1 MKPDKGVG
9 IVLIHLLL
17 QIQASKAAR
26 YCPEAV
32 DSAEYVTSCPSTK
45 SEWDTAAQKKNCSKV
60 ALHQNCSTI
69 KEFQYHCVLNGYRN
83 KMVEVCAPSRIIIG
97 HCVEFNLL
105 GGVIQDQMSS
115 PCNDTFP
122 KCDVVYRSTAAYKY
136 PGCYDLVSKFQTKAD
151 TTTKII
157 FLTTNPTT
165 DISRYSIVVIASSVT
180 VVMSLLIIAF
190 GVMLWK
196 KKRKSIKTT
205 NVEREQLNKHG
216 SKYDTS
222 KEQLEER
229 NTNLDG
235 INSDSDVE
243 ALVTA
248 TCIQSENEMV
258 LQPGYGYINYQ
269 VAQDNKYGNKQ
280 FYTEEWKKNAS
291 EKIYSRDSAFG
302 FPPEDQ
308 NIDKPIPNDDDNKNN
323 DTNIHQTE
331 KWNLH
336 YVKEELSE
344 KQLQMKKSKT
354 ISRGE

>member
-17 QIQASKAAR
+17 QIQASKAR

-157 FLTTNPTT
+157 FFTTNPTT

-180 VVMSLLIIAF
+180 VVMSLLIMSIAF

-196 KKRKSIKTT
+196 KKRKSTKTK
-205 NVEREQLNKHG
+205 NAEREQLNKH
-216 SKYDTS
+216 DV
-222 KEQLEER
+222 
-229 NTNLDG
+229 
-235 INSDSDVE
+235 INSDTEEE
-243 ALVTA
+243 AL
-248 TCIQSENEMV
+248 QYESEMV
-258 LQPGYGYINYQ
+258 LHSGY
-269 VAQDNKYGNKQ
+269 DKQ
-280 FYTEEWKKNAS
+280 FHTEERKKNAS
-291 EKIYSRDSAFG
+291 EKIYSRDSAFE
-302 FPPEDQ
+302 FPPEDEH
-308 NIDKPIPNDDDNKNN
+308 IDKPIPNDDDNKNN

-331 KWNLH
+331 MWNLH

-344 KQLQMKKSKT
+344 KQIQMKKSKT